1 MTTLILSF
9 IVLLATVLTGVYIA
23 YRLCND
29 TKFIVRLILL
39 LPMCSA
45 VFSLNLMLANDYIPS
60 IFSLIREFSIFILY
74 VLIAI
79 LLKGKRLLKNID
91 SICEREIA

>member
-1 MTTLILSF
+1 MTILISSF
-9 IVLLATVLTGVYIA
+9 LVLLATVVTGVYIA

-29 TKFIVRLILL
+29 TKLVVRLILL

-60 IFSLIREFSIFILY
+60 VFSLLRESSILVLY

-91 SICEREIA
+91 SICEREIT